1 MRVKNNPSWW
11 QSLRARFSRKEEAE
25 HIGFEDELTWREKW
39 PMYMAVA
46 AQSWVVFQWYADG
59 QLPPAILEL
68 FPFFNFVFA
77 VAAAIAFD
85 AVIVMTTMGR
95 REGRNSRWSWASI
108 SAAAIFSALV
118 ALDVYGKLGEH
129 GDWLHAAYP
138 IVTFLVAQHLAVRKR
153 DKRVAQAAVVPAQ
166 PVAQDGLI
174 KDLQEQLA
182 GLREQI
188 ASLQTQ
194 PVAYARVQA
203 PQIAEQVVAQ
213 PVVPAK
219 SVAQPRPASRVAPQR
234 ETIDL
239 GENTKGESKKDVI
252 WRLADQGKT
261 STEIV
266 ALTGYDKGTVQQN
279 MSRWRKAR
287 GG

>member
-1 MRVKNNPSWW
+1 MRVKNNPTH
-11 QSLRARFSRKEEAE
+11 FSR
-25 HIGFEDELTWREKW
+25 EDELTWREKW
-39 PMYMAVA
+39 PMYTAVA
-46 AQSWVVFQWYADG
+46 AQSWVVFRWYAAG
-59 QLPPAILEL
+59 QLPPAILGL
-68 FPFFNFVFA
+68 FPVFNFVFA
-77 VAAAIAFD
+77 VAAAVAFD

-95 REGRNSRWSWASI
+95 REGRESRWSWASI

-118 ALDVYGKLGEH
+118 ALDVYGKLGDH

-203 PQIAEQVVAQ
+203 PQIAEQVVVQ
-213 PVVPAK
+213 PVAPVKPIVQSKPA
-219 SVAQPRPASRVAPQR
+219 PRVAPQQR
-234 ETIDL
+234 ETVDL
-239 GENTKGESKKDVI
+239 GENTKGESKKEII

-261 STEIV
+261 SSEIV
-266 ALTGYDKGTVQQN
+266 ALTGYSKDTVQQN
-279 MSRWRKAR
+279 ISRWRKAR